1 MAAPV
6 FRNIAEQALRYL
18 AISPDQ
24 ELTPVQ
30 IAKRRQSQA
39 SIRDLAQDQFE
50 PVNAVWE
57 GESGAPPTLQPAT
70 LPSASPLPVT
80 EPEAA
85 VSISETAT
93 VEVPDLRGRS
103 MRAAIAEL
111 SKLGLQL
118 GAFGSGLVIEQSPSP
133 SARVEPGSKVMI
145 KLSRR
150 Q

>member
-1 MAAPV
+1 
-6 FRNIAEQALRYL
+6 L

-24 ELTPVQ
+24 ELTPLQ
-30 IAKRRQSQA
+30 IAKKRQSQA
-39 SIRDLAQDQFE
+39 SVRDLAQDQFE

-57 GESGAPPTLQPAT
+57 GESVSPAPQEPAAA
-70 LPSASPLPVT
+70 PSSDSPLPIPET
-80 EPEAA
+80 EAA

-93 VEVPDLRGRS
+93 IEVPDLRGRS

-118 GAFGSGLVIEQSPSP
+118 GAFGSGLVVEQSPAP
-133 SARVEPGSKVMI
+133 SVRVEPGSKVMI